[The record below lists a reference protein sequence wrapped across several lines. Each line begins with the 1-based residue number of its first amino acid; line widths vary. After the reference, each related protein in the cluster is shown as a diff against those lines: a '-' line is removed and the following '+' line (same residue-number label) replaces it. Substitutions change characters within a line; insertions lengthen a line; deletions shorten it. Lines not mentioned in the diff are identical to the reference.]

1 MAGSTLY
8 RRLDPGKIIETLEQL
23 EARIGE
29 RFPKS
34 GLRNVC
40 QELTSLAR
48 ESSAKIERA
57 ARPNYALRIG
67 SAALLLLGAS
77 LLVYVASIIEVKRDS
92 ENLFGVLEGIDAAM
106 NTLVLMGAGAFFLAT
121 LESRWNRQMSMTD
134 LHELRS
140 IIHVIDMHQLTK
152 DPSAVATVATGTASS
167 PQRQLSPFELTRYL
181 DYCSEMLSLAA
192 QVAALHAQGTKDA
205 VVIDAA
211 SDLGQITSNLSNKI
225 WQKITILQT
234 QLAET
239 SSAQF
244 PNPNRETITLK

>member
-1 MAGSTLY
+1 MARKPSY
-8 RRLDPGKIIETLEQL
+8 RRLDPGKIIETMAQL

-29 RFPKS
+29 RFPTS
-34 GLRNVC
+34 GLRQVC
-40 QELTSLAR
+40 TELIALAR

-57 ARPNYALRIG
+57 ARPNYTLRVG
-67 SAALLLLGAS
+67 SLALLALGICLLA
-77 LLVYVASIIEVKRDS
+77 YVGSIIEVKRDT

-121 LESRWNRQMSMTD
+121 LESRWNRQTAMTD

-152 DPSAVATVATGTASS
+152 DPSTVATVATGTPSS
-167 PQRQLSPFELTRYL
+167 PQRQLTPFELTRYL

-192 QVAALHAQGTKDA
+192 QVAALHAQGTNDS

-234 QLAET
+234 QIANT
-239 SSAQF
+239 ASAQL
-244 PNPNRETITLK
+244 PSPVPAPES